1 MVFMSPPEAL
11 AQRQAERLGRGVVA
25 VNRGDG
31 EVYVGWRLL
40 GTDPDGMAFNAYRV
54 TGGGKPVKLNKAP
67 ITASTNLV
75 DAAADLKEIN
85 AWFVRPIIDG
95 KEQAACVPFTLNAG
109 AAARRYIA
117 IPLKTLEGC
126 TPNDASVGD
135 LDGDG
140 EYEIVLKQE
149 MRPRDNSRAGKTGR
163 TRLEAYKLNGKFLW
177 RIDLGPNVREGAHYT
192 PFIVYD
198 LDGDGR
204 AEVACRTADGTV
216 DGAGKVIGNAKADHR
231 SARGYVL
238 RGPEFLTIFDG
249 RTGAALA
256 SVAYVPPRGR
266 VRDWGDNYGN
276 RVDRFLACV
285 AYVDGKR
292 PSLVMCRGYY
302 TRAVLAAWNWRGG
315 KLTKVWTFDSDD
327 GPRGNRAYRGQG
339 NHSLSV
345 GDVDADGK
353 DEIIYGACAIDDNG
367 KGLYATGLGHGD
379 AMHLS
384 DIDPDRP
391 GMEVF
396 GIHERPGHPYGANL
410 RDAATGK
417 VVWGL
422 KSPDVG
428 RGLAMDIDPRH
439 KGYECWAS
447 GRGLGGLYNC
457 RGEKISDARPRSCN
471 MGVWWDDDLL
481 REILDGT
488 TISKWDHLAA
498 RETRLLSADGC
509 VRNNGTKSNPCIQA
523 DILGDWR
530 EEVIWRSSDN
540 RELRIYT
547 TTIPSKRRFYTFMH
561 DPVYRLGVAWQNV
574 GYNQPTQVG
583 FYMGAGMS
591 RPPRPKIVM
600 TGLR

>member
-11 AQRQAERLGRGVVA
+11 ARRQAEKLGRGVVA

-31 EVYVGWRLL
+31 EVCVGWRLL

-75 DAAADLKEIN
+75 DAAADLKKTN
-85 AWFVRPIIDG
+85 AWFVRPIVDG
-95 KEQAACVPFTLNAG
+95 KEQAACVRFTLNAG

-117 IPLKTLEGC
+117 IPLKTPEGC
-126 TPNDASVGD
+126 SPNDASVGD

-149 MRPRDNSRAGKTGR
+149 MRPRDNSHAGATGR

-216 DGAGKVIGNAKADHR
+216 DGAGKTIGNANANHR
-231 SARGYVL
+231 NSKGYVL

-249 RTGAALA
+249 
-256 SVAYVPPRGR
+256 V
-266 VRDWGDNYGN
+266 
-276 RVDRFLACV
+276 
-285 AYVDGKR
+285 
-292 PSLVMCRGYY
+292 
-302 TRAVLAAWNWRGG
+302 
-315 KLTKVWTFDSDD
+315 
-327 GPRGNRAYRGQG
+327 
-339 NHSLSV
+339 
-345 GDVDADGK
+345 
-353 DEIIYGACAIDDNG
+353 
-367 KGLYATGLGHGD
+367 
-379 AMHLS
+379 
-384 DIDPDRP
+384 
-391 GMEVF
+391 
-396 GIHERPGHPYGANL
+396 
-410 RDAATGK
+410 
-417 VVWGL
+417 
-422 KSPDVG
+422 
-428 RGLAMDIDPRH
+428 
-439 KGYECWAS
+439 
-447 GRGLGGLYNC
+447 
-457 RGEKISDARPRSCN
+457 
-471 MGVWWDDDLL
+471 
-481 REILDGT
+481 

-509 VRNNGTKSNPCIQA
+509 ARNNGTKSNPCIQA

-530 EEVIWRSSDN
+530 EEVIWRTSDN

-574 GYNQPTQVG
+574 GYNQPAQVG

-591 RPPRPKIVM
+591 RPPRPKIAM
-600 TGLR
+600 PRLR